1 MRVQGVGLGAFGF
14 SHCLPGLFGFLLY
27 IVKNKRL
34 SEKWLVGPLLFG
46 FLKVRKVELWLM
58 INKEGRRWLRTDL
71 VNWTTSIQITFH
83 TWDH

>member
-1 MRVQGVGLGAFGF
+1 MPGMSMRVQGVGLGAFGF

-58 INKEGRRWLRTDL
+58 INKEGRR
-71 VNWTTSIQITFH
+71 
-83 TWDH
+83 